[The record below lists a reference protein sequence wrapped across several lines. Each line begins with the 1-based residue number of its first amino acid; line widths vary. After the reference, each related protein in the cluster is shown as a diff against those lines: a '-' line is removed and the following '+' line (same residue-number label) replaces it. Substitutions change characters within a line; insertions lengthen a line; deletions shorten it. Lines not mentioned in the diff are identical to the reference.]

1 MRDFETIGIEEQKEY
16 DFVQA
21 EHFYLM
27 EKEMEKEKEKDI
39 LLKETAIL
47 QNLLKN
53 KSNIQ
58 QKLVAIFKQ
67 DFEELEDIYL
77 SGEVIMITSS
87 IIDLYYTSSTT
98 PFIENALKIKET
110 PVSDTVNTTVE
121 DFMQHKINVKKH
133 TEKAKAIL
141 QEILEYMERESN
153 ENRIE

>member
-1 MRDFETIGIEEQKEY
+1 MRDFEEIGIEEQKEY

-27 EKEMEKEKEKDI
+27 EEEMEKEKEKDI
-39 LLKETAIL
+39 LLKEIAIL

-77 SGEVIMITSS
+77 SGEFIMITSN
-87 IIDLYYTSSTT
+87 IIDLSYGISLPPFFNNGNKITT
-98 PFIENALKIKET
+98 KEIFGR
-110 PVSDTVNTTVE
+110 NMINFTVE
-121 DFMQHKINVKKH
+121 DFIQHKAKVEEH
-133 TEKAKAIL
+133 TQKAKVIL
-141 QEILEYMERESN
+141 QEILKYMEVSK
-153 ENRIE
+153 